1 MKMILTLYNV
11 ILKLLLNSK
20 VSFRRSPRL
29 RNLVALR
36 VKISPF
42 GRNDKKL
49 FIRQPIAVSNFRMV
63 INPSLKFILLF
74 VFFFILFPL
83 TITNAQFKL
92 PKYEVVTL
100 DNGLTIYLMEKKDVP
115 IISFSAVFDAGA
127 VRDGSQNGLASF
139 TIEALKFGT
148 ANYTKT
154 QIDSIFNFYGSSLNS
169 YARLDYSALY
179 TQFMKDDLEKLLP
192 VIKDVI
198 TNPTFPEEEIVKR
211 KQRWVAE
218 LDQAKE
224 SPRQVVGA
232 YYNKFLFADSPYGNP
247 VDGIK
252 KTIELIDR
260 KQILSF
266 YSANIRSENCAI
278 AVVGDFDSDK
288 MKSELTKQFVQW
300 KTTTSRLINDS
311 RFVGKELKES
321 AVYLINK
328 DNATET
334 TFMIGGFGVPMSNQ
348 DQIQIDV
355 INTILGGRFT
365 SWLNDELRVNAGYTY
380 GARSR
385 FASYK
390 NAGSFYISTFTAT
403 KNTEPAIDL
412 ALKTYNR
419 LFEKGIDE
427 ATLKSAKNFV
437 KGQFPPGYET
447 AGSLAGFLTQKYI
460 YGLEDA
466 YINDFEKAVDAMTVE
481 SANEIIKKY
490 FPKDNLQFVLIGKAD
505 DIRNIAKKY
514 GKVIEKNISE
524 DGF

>member
-1 MKMILTLYNV
+1 MKKFLTYASV
-11 ILKLLLNSK
+11 MLNS
-20 VSFRRSPRL
+20 FRHL
-29 RNLVALR
+29 LVAA
-36 VKISPF
+36 IFSF
-42 GRNDKKL
+42 L
-49 FIRQPIAVSNFRMV
+49 FLLSN
-63 INPSLKFILLF
+63 S
-74 VFFFILFPL
+74 
-83 TITNAQFKL
+83 NAQFKL
-92 PKYEVVTL
+92 PKYEIVTL

-115 IISFSAVFDAGA
+115 IISFSVLFDAGA
-127 VRDGSQNGLASF
+127 IKDGETKGLSSF
-139 TIEALKFGT
+139 TAEALKFGT
-148 ANYTKT
+148 KNYSKD
-154 QIDSIFNFYGSSLNS
+154 QIDSIFNFYGSSLNT
-169 YARLDYSALY
+169 YARLDYSGLY
-179 TQFMKDDLEKLLP
+179 TEFMKNDLDKLLP
-192 VIKDVI
+192 VIKDII
-198 TNPTFPEEEIVKR
+198 TNPTFPEEEIIKR

-224 SPRQVVGA
+224 SPRQVIGA
-232 YYNKFLFADSPYGNP
+232 YYNNFLFTDSPYGNP

-252 KTIELIDR
+252 KTIEAIDR
-260 KQILSF
+260 KAISSF
-266 YSANIRSENCAI
+266 YLDNVRSENCAI

-288 MKSELTKQFVQW
+288 MKSELTNELGSW
-300 KTTTSRLINDS
+300 KVTTPRLINDLK
-311 RFVGKELKES
+311 FTNKNLKEP

-348 DQIQIDV
+348 EQIQIDV

-390 NAGSFYISTFTAT
+390 TAGTFYISTFTAT

-412 ALKTYNR
+412 AIKTYNR

-427 ATLKSAKNFV
+427 ATLKSAKNYV
-437 KGQFPPGYET
+437 KGQFPPEYET

-460 YGLEDA
+460 YGLEDS
-466 YINDFEKAVDAMTVE
+466 YINDFEKTVDGMTLE

-490 FPKDNLQFVLIGKAD
+490 FPKDNLQYVLVGKGD
-505 DIRNIAKKY
+505 EIRNIAKKY

>member
-1 MKMILTLYNV
+1 MKKHLST
-11 ILKLLLNSK
+11 
-20 VSFRRSPRL
+20 
-29 RNLVALR
+29 
-36 VKISPF
+36 
-42 GRNDKKL
+42 
-49 FIRQPIAVSNFRMV
+49 
-63 INPSLKFILLF
+63 ILLSIVF
-74 VFFFILFPL
+74 VS
-83 TITNAQFKL
+83 ITCAQFKL
-92 PKYEVVTL
+92 PGYEVVTL

-127 VRDGSQNGLASF
+127 IRDGEKNGLASF
-139 TIEALKFGT
+139 TAEALKFGT
-148 ANYTKT
+148 KNYTKN
-154 QIDSIFNFYGSSLNS
+154 QIDSIFNFYGSSLNT
-169 YARLDYSALY
+169 YARLDYSGIY

-198 TNPTFPEEEIVKR
+198 TNPTFPEDEIIKR
-211 KQRWVAE
+211 KQRWIAE

-224 SPRQVVGA
+224 SPRQVIGA

-252 KTIELIDR
+252 KTIEQIDR
-260 KQILSF
+260 IQISDF
-266 YSANIRSENCAI
+266 YLKNIRSESCAI
-278 AVVGDFDSDK
+278 AVVGDFNSDK
-288 MKSELTKQFVQW
+288 MKSELKKLFSDWRVTVP
-300 KTTTSRLINDS
+300 RLIDDS
-311 RFVGKELKES
+311 RFKKQDLKES
-321 AVYLINK
+321 GVYLINK

-334 TFMIGGFGVPMSNQ
+334 TFMIGGFGVPMSNK

-390 NAGSFYISTFTAT
+390 TAGTFYISTYTQT

-412 ALKTYNR
+412 AIKTYNR

-427 ATLKSAKNFV
+427 ATLKSAKNYV
-437 KGQFPPGYET
+437 KGQFPPEYET
-447 AGSLAGFLTQKYI
+447 AGSLAGFLTLKYI
-460 YGLEDA
+460 YGLEDS
-466 YINDFEKAVDAMTVE
+466 YINDFEKTVDGMTIDG
-481 SANEIIKKY
+481 ANEIINKY

-505 DIRNIAKKY
+505 DIREIAKKY